1 MDDFVIKTKRVGL
14 RKYRSTD
21 LESFAAINSDSRV
34 MEFFPEFAK
43 LSPAAAEDMME
54 RMNARIDLQGFGFWA
69 AENLDD
75 HQLMGFI
82 GIQQVP
88 YETEFTP
95 AVEIGWRLAVDYWG
109 KGLATEGAG
118 ACLSYAFGE
127 LGLERIVSFTSPLN
141 VRSVRVMQRLGMTH
155 CGSFDHPL
163 IPEGH
168 LLREHVWYCLESA
181 DYE

>member
-1 MDDFVIKTKRVGL
+1 MNDFVLKTKRVGL
-14 RKYRSTD
+14 RKYCPTD
-21 LESFAAINSDSRV
+21 LEAFAAMNADPQV

-43 LSPAAAEDMME
+43 LSPDEAKDVME
-54 RMNARIDLQGFGFWA
+54 RMNARIDQQGFGFWA

-82 GIQQVP
+82 GIQQIP

-95 AVEIGWRLAVDYWG
+95 AVEIGWRLAVNYWG
-109 KGLATEGAG
+109 KGLATEGAE

-127 LGLERIVSFTSPLN
+127 LDLERIVSFTTPLN
-141 VRSVRVMQRLGMTH
+141 ERSIRVMQRLGMTQ

-168 LLREHVWYCLESA
+168 LLREHVWYSLESV
-181 DYE
+181 DY

>member
-1 MDDFVIKTKRVGL
+1 MNDFVIKTKRVGL
-14 RKYRSTD
+14 RKYCPTD
-21 LESFAAINSDSRV
+21 LEAFAAINADPQV

-43 LSPAAAEDMME
+43 LSPAEAEDAME
-54 RMNARIDLQGFGFWA
+54 RMNAKIDLQGFGFWA

-95 AVEIGWRLAVDYWG
+95 AIEIGWRLAVDYWS
-109 KGLATEGAG
+109 KGLATEGAE

-127 LGLERIVSFTSPLN
+127 LDLERIVSFTTPLN
-141 VRSVRVMQRLGMTH
+141 ERSVRVMQRLGMTH

-168 LLREHVWYCLESA
+168 VLRQHEWYCLESA
-181 DYE
+181 DY